1 MNIYKIKIYILI
13 STIKINF
20 KYLGTYF
27 EEKRKINLC
36 GFHQEWNKVTEE
48 LKKSLNNGDLNKNC
62 K

>member
-20 KYLGTYF
+20 KYLRTYF

-36 GFHQEWNKVTEE
+36 GFYQEWNKVTEE
-48 LKKSLNNGDLNKNC
+48 F
-62 K
+62 